1 LGISLCLFITAR
13 YFNDLG
19 AGVWERFLRCPCAAM
34 WPNKVK
40 PMNTPLPN
48 APTEPTN
55 TEESKKL
62 DIPEDAAEE
71 PFPPDGDEE
80 PGESDEVD
88 PEEPVGTSA
97 SNQPAP

>member
-1 LGISLCLFITAR
+1 
-13 YFNDLG
+13 
-19 AGVWERFLRCPCAAM
+19 M

-48 APTEPTN
+48 APTEPTS

-80 PGESDEVD
+80 PFPPDGDEEPGESDELD
-88 PEEPVGTSA
+88 PEEPVGTPA